1 MLAMMVSIERRLDR
15 HSRNDAERG
24 FYSHT
29 LHYLRSTS
37 GKIIKL
43 EDWMISAF
51 DVDYGP
57 EIGAGGL

>member
-1 MLAMMVSIERRLDR
+1 MMVSIERRLDR
-15 HSRNDAERG
+15 HHGNNAEHG
-24 FYSHT
+24 FYSYT

-37 GKIIKL
+37 GRQVKL
-43 EDWMISAF
+43 EDWMISSF